1 MRTRSCISCRTSD
14 DKSVFLRIV
23 KSCDGRIMIDEKQ
36 KADGR
41 GAYICKNGK
50 CIDAAEKK
58 NLLSRALKTAVDK
71 SIYEEIRAY
80 CNE

>member
-1 MRTRSCISCRTSD
+1 MRTRSCISCRTRD

-23 KSCDGRIMIDEKQ
+23 RTCDDRVVIDEKQ
-36 KADGR
+36 KTDGR

-50 CIDAAEKK
+50 CLEVAAKK
-58 NLLSRALKTAVDK
+58 NLLSRALKRTVDK